1 MIVCSYVYNRCFIEN
16 NINMWERFYIT
27 FVLMNLDYI
36 RKKEV
41 FSEDVFLKIGIF
53 KVSNLMFLEVFVI

>member
-1 MIVCSYVYNRCFIEN
+1 
-16 NINMWERFYIT
+16 MWERFYT
-27 FVLMNLDYI
+27 TLVPMNLDHI

-53 KVSNLMFLEVFVI
+53 KVSNLMSLEVFAIQDMPTLKWQE

>member
-1 MIVCSYVYNRCFIEN
+1 
-16 NINMWERFYIT
+16 
-27 FVLMNLDYI
+27 MNLDHI

-53 KVSNLMFLEVFVI
+53 KVSNFMSLEVFAIQDMPTLKWQE

>member
-1 MIVCSYVYNRCFIEN
+1 MP
-16 NINMWERFYIT
+16 
-27 FVLMNLDYI
+27 MNLDHI

-53 KVSNLMFLEVFVI
+53 KVSNLISSDVFAIQNMPTLKWQE